1 MYKAGRKDIKMGVCD
16 TEKAVGK
23 RVVLEVKQKRPEKS
37 KYQDSTI
44 LPIHLAMREM
54 LRPLPEGADA

>member
-1 MYKAGRKDIKMGVCD
+1 MKMGVCD